1 MKHLTI
7 LPADSYIVIN
17 KTTITDSDRKIISM
31 LYQPIIGYTAVSL
44 YYTLIDDLDKLQLMS
59 EELTHHHLMATMQLK
74 LDDIIIAREKLEG
87 VGLIKT
93 YVKKGNIN
101 SFVYLLYSP
110 ITANEFFNHPVLN
123 VVLYNNL
130 GKKEYEKILNYY
142 KVPRINLKDYEEIT
156 CSFDDAFT
164 SISGNI
170 LEMPD
175 DIVKR
180 DSNNL
185 QITKGIDF
193 NMLISSIPSSTINEK
208 CFNKET
214 KELIN
219 ALSFTYNLSTLDM
232 QGLVKN
238 SINEKGMVD
247 KTELRK
253 NCRDYYKFDNNGKL
267 PTLIYN
273 KQPDYLKKPN
283 GDNSKWAKMVYTFE
297 NLNPYQFLKAK
308 YKNGE
313 PTERDLRLIESL
325 LVDQKLNSG
334 VVNVLIAYVLKIN
347 NEKLSKSYVETIA
360 GQWKRL
366 NIETVEEAMRITEKE
381 HKKMKKMFEDK
392 KKPTTV
398 TTVKKQ
404 SLPEKEVPAWFSQN
418 LENKELTETEQQEM
432 DKTLEEMNKVLSE
445 LI

>member
-1 MKHLTI
+1 MKNLTI

-44 YYTLIDDLDKLQLMS
+44 YNTLIDDLDKLQLMS

-93 YVKKGNIN
+93 YVKKGNVN
-101 SFVYLLYSP
+101 SYVYLIYSP

-142 KVPRINLKDYEEIT
+142 KIPRINLKDYEEVT

-164 SISGNI
+164 SVSGNI

-175 DIVKR
+175 DVIRR
-180 DSNNL
+180 DSNNI

-193 NMLISSIPSSTINEK
+193 NLLISSIPSSTINEK

-232 QGLVKN
+232 QGIVKN
-238 SINEKGMVD
+238 SINEKGLID

-273 KQPDYLKKPN
+273 KQPDYLKKPS

-313 PTERDLRLIESL
+313 PTDRDLRLIESL

-334 VVNVLIAYVLKIN
+334 VVNVLIAYVLKVN
-347 NEKLSKSYVETIA
+347 NEKLNKNFIETIA

-366 NIETVEEAMRITEKE
+366 NIETVEEAMRYTEKE
-381 HKKMKKMFEDK
+381 HKKIKKYFDEK
-392 KKPTTV
+392 KKPTTQ
-398 TTVKKQ
+398 TTIKKPK
-404 SLPEKEVPAWFSQN
+404 LEEKEVPAWFNQN
-418 LENKELTETEQQEM
+418 PESVAPSTTEQ
-432 DKTLEEMNKVLSE
+432 EEMNKILSE
-445 LI
+445 LV